1 MPPEGMEEETE
12 ALMVASVGLAVV
24 RAVEVRVVGVRA
36 DSMGAAARA
45 VEETGSGAS
54 LVVAEVEGRA
64 EEMGAAVVD
73 LEVAG

>member
-1 MPPEGMEEETE
+1 
-12 ALMVASVGLAVV
+12 MVASVGLAVV
-24 RAVEVRVVGVRA
+24 RAVEVRVVGGRA

>member
-1 MPPEGMEEETE
+1 
-12 ALMVASVGLAVV
+12 MVASVGLAVV